1 MGRLC
6 LAWDWNDGRLS
17 NSCGWKWIWEG
28 ARIHWC
34 QAPHPCVVLG
44 ARVGRE
50 TSGCSPVFL
59 PWASQAV
66 GHLPSGMNPSLL
78 SIARKGH
85 FRAEEEKIAVT
96 WPPLSHP
103 KPFTPRGFPWL
114 CSTQGWARRPGYTP
128 AAECMPQSLAA
139 GEAAGKESCCLVT
152 QSCLTLCNPVECS
165 TPGFPVHEISH
176 GGVDCCFLLQ
186 GILPTQ
192 GLPHY
197 RKIVYPWAT
206 WKTPGK
212 GRIAPKPGTR
222 FNHSQLIL
230 LKTAGSQDPDARP
243 KGCKKLVRQRPCHKW
258 NRPQCM
264 TWLPGWVCMRPGH
277 PVSPGKAVTCVLSHL
292 VAGARPFSSSSS
304 PLLAPTQTDGLKLYW
319 VFLPERIF
327 SHSPCLSQFRQTVT
341 ATKFKLFPERQSLGG
356 PPTTTSTDHIY
367 QPKCGA
373 LAILPFWCIIAS
385 WFSLFQME
393 RNFIWSFRVLQ

>member
-1 MGRLC
+1 MEMNLG
-6 LAWDWNDGRLS
+6 GT
-17 NSCGWKWIWEG
+17 
-28 ARIHWC
+28 RIHRCW
-34 QAPHPCVVLG
+34 APHPCMVLGARVGRETLGCSPMFLCVVLG
-44 ARVGRE
+44 ARVGGE

-59 PWASQAV
+59 PWASQVV
-66 GHLPSGMNPSLL
+66 GHLPSGVNPSLL

-85 FRAEEEKIAVT
+85 FGAEGEKIAVT
-96 WPPLSHP
+96 WAPLSRP

-128 AAECMPQSLAA
+128 AAAECMPQSLAA
-139 GEAAGKESCCLVT
+139 GEAAEKESCRLVT
-152 QSCLTLCNPVECS
+152 QSCLTLCNPMECS

-222 FNHSQLIL
+222 FTHSQLIL
-230 LKTAGSQDPDARP
+230 LKTTGSQDPDARP

-258 NRPQCM
+258 NHPWCM

-292 VAGARPFSSSSS
+292 VAGARPLPPPHHRYWLPHKLMVYNFTGFSFLRGSSHIHPVS
-304 PLLAPTQTDGLKLYW
+304 LNL
-319 VFLPERIF
+319 
-327 SHSPCLSQFRQTVT
+327 
-341 ATKFKLFPERQSLGG
+341 ERQWEPQNASYSLKGRAWVG
-356 PPTTTSTDHIY
+356 LQPPHQQTTSTS
-367 QPKCGA
+367 QSEAPW
-373 LAILPFWCIIAS
+373 PS
-385 WFSLFQME
+385 SL
-393 RNFIWSFRVLQ
+393 SDV

>member
-66 GHLPSGMNPSLL
+66 GHLPSGVNPSLL

-139 GEAAGKESCCLVT
+139 GEAAGKESCYK
-152 QSCLTLCNPVECS
+152 
-165 TPGFPVHEISH
+165 HEI
-176 GGVDCCFLLQ
+176 GGSDGDSSLTFFRNYITVFHKGSTILHSYQ
-186 GILPTQ
+186 GFSFS
-192 GLPHY
+192 Y
-197 RKIVYPWAT
+197 
-206 WKTPGK
+206 
-212 GRIAPKPGTR
+212 
-222 FNHSQLIL
+222 
-230 LKTAGSQDPDARP
+230 
-243 KGCKKLVRQRPCHKW
+243 
-258 NRPQCM
+258 
-264 TWLPGWVCMRPGH
+264 
-277 PVSPGKAVTCVLSHL
+277 VL
-292 VAGARPFSSSSS
+292 
-304 PLLAPTQTDGLKLYW
+304 
-319 VFLPERIF
+319 
-327 SHSPCLSQFRQTVT
+327 
-341 ATKFKLFPERQSLGG
+341 
-356 PPTTTSTDHIY
+356 TS
-367 QPKCGA
+367 
-373 LAILPFWCIIAS
+373 F
-385 WFSLFQME
+385 F
-393 RNFIWSFRVLQ
+393 